1 MPGLVAAS
9 KCTTNVQDFNLES
22 GAQEPLLILFSSLL
36 LAFRSYINVFT
47 KAKRIWFIMQFLF

>member
-47 KAKRIWFIMQFLF
+47 SKLKGSGL